1 MNYRRQ
7 ILSGIIGLALAILA
21 CNLPAQNAADAVATA
36 VAQTAQVQMTLDALV
51 HPSATPTPVTSS
63 PLTPASQPP
72 TISTPTATST
82 PAGTYFVVDVGTG
95 ANCRAGPS
103 QTFDIMATV
112 PSGTYAV
119 LVGRNSDNSWWYVQ
133 ISSSL
138 DCWISGVTGHTTG
151 NPDGVPIIAPPP
163 TPTSS
168 SAPTITDVNPLESTA
183 YYTIIGPTPTC
194 GSELLDIGARVNDL
208 AGIAVTYIKYRYHG
222 GAVTGVWHIASVHDQ
237 AMGGQ
242 YGFQINVGEAWSELG
257 GSEGEVQYQ
266 VYAKDNA
273 GHETTYPGGSLL
285 TIPIHYCP

>member
-1 MNYRRQ
+1 
-7 ILSGIIGLALAILA
+7 
-21 CNLPAQNAADAVATA
+21 
-36 VAQTAQVQMTLDALV
+36 
-51 HPSATPTPVTSS
+51 
-63 PLTPASQPP
+63 
-72 TISTPTATST
+72 
-82 PAGTYFVVDVGTG
+82 VVDVGTG
-95 ANCRAGPS
+95 ANCRAGPG

-112 PSGTYAV
+112 PSGIYAL
-119 LVGRNSDNSWWYVQ
+119 LVGRNNDNSWWYVQ

-151 NPDGVPIIAPPP
+151 DPGGLPIIAPPP
-163 TPTSS
+163 TPTGS
-168 SAPTITDVNPLESTA
+168 SAPTITDVSPLESTA

-194 GSELLDIGARVNDL
+194 GTELLDIGARVNDL
-208 AGIAVTYIKYRYHG
+208 AGIAVTYIRYRYHG

-242 YGFQINVGEAWSELG
+242 YGFQIDVGEAWSELG

-273 GHETTYPGGSLL
+273 GQETTYPSGSLL